1 MHRPHS
7 IAHCQELKWSHRS
20 QLRGPEQK
28 HRDENVTKNILSPSQ
43 DTSHHHLSSAANL
56 AVQDTIGTHGNIGG
70 SVYQEALLC
79 CCRWWSTG
87 TECPEKLW
95 SLLPGSLKAPGCG
108 HEPPTLGVP
117 AWAGGGAG
125 RPRGPCQPQ
134 PFCHSVTHLERSC
147 LKIPPVCYAVA
158 GKLNISSS
166 SLLYSHTREPVLG
179 DLIWFT
185 ELAGQ
190 WPNSF
195 CYTHLVLWASVSG
208 RVMETAQILFMKRKE
223 KCILVQAVSE
233 ALSKQNTLQYN
244 APKRSPQSFH
254 FGKINNSSRSWLR
267 NNTILMGI
275 LLFLAEYRW
284 PSLAE
289 SFLGCTV

>member
-1 MHRPHS
+1 MEHWHWMPREIVESPPWIS
-7 IAHCQELKWSHRS
+7 KSPWMWSWTPYS
-20 QLRGPEQK
+20 GCPC
-28 HRDENVTKNILSPSQ
+28 LS
-43 DTSHHHLSSAANL
+43 
-56 AVQDTIGTHGNIGG
+56 
-70 SVYQEALLC
+70 
-79 CCRWWSTG
+79 
-87 TECPEKLW
+87 
-95 SLLPGSLKAPGCG
+95 
-108 HEPPTLGVP
+108 
-117 AWAGGGAG
+117 GGGPG

-267 NNTILMGI
+267 NNTILMWI

>member
-56 AVQDTIGTHGNIGG
+56 AVQDTVGTHGNIGG

-95 SLLPGSLKAPGCG
+95 SLLPGSLKAPECG

-117 AWAGGGAG
+117 AWAGVVPDGS
-125 RPRGPCQPQ
+125 RGDDYC
-134 PFCHSVTHLERSC
+134 
-147 LKIPPVCYAVA
+147 
-158 GKLNISSS
+158 
-166 SLLYSHTREPVLG
+166 
-179 DLIWFT
+179 
-185 ELAGQ
+185 
-190 WPNSF
+190 
-195 CYTHLVLWASVSG
+195 
-208 RVMETAQILFMKRKE
+208 
-223 KCILVQAVSE
+223 
-233 ALSKQNTLQYN
+233 
-244 APKRSPQSFH
+244 
-254 FGKINNSSRSWLR
+254 
-267 NNTILMGI
+267 I
-275 LLFLAEYRW
+275 LLFTAGDLDQMTFKSPFQVQWFYDCLTPNKLA
-284 PSLAE
+284 
-289 SFLGCTV
+289 